1 MASQKLIN
9 SSTTNKLLPTP
20 PPPWFTLSL
29 SCKHKQR
36 QAHTVLHTHS
46 HTHTHIFFTSVCTSL
61 GASSLLSQSLV
72 LSRRTGTFPPFT
84 PLNCSGLLW
93 KLLLMS
99 KTIQKPEEQCVA
111 EVLDSTP
118 LINRSCDSQG
128 QKLLI
133 CIFVI
138 YIYIRKSLFPKVECT
153 IVANTGYCKQFG
165 MK

>member
-1 MASQKLIN
+1 M
-9 SSTTNKLLPTP
+9 
-20 PPPWFTLSL
+20 
-29 SCKHKQR
+29 
-36 QAHTVLHTHS
+36 
-46 HTHTHIFFTSVCTSL
+46 
-61 GASSLLSQSLV
+61 SQSLV
-72 LSRRTGTFPPFT
+72 LSRHTGTFPPFT

-99 KTIQKPEEQCVA
+99 KTIQKLEEQCVA

-138 YIYIRKSLFPKVECT
+138 YIYIRKSLFPKMECT
-153 IVANTGYCKQFG
+153 IVANTGYCKQFWYEVIQEG
-165 MK
+165 KSALKMQHRQDVSNRSLFSPA